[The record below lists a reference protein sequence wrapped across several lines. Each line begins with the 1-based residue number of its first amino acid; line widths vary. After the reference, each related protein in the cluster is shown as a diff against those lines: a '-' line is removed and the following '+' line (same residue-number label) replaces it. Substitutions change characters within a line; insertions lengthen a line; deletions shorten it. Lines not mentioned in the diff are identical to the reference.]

1 MKRFEE
7 IKKLHEH
14 FACGYEEIQDKL
26 EEIYNFRID
35 VKFKDFRQYEI
46 YGQIDNE
53 KVFCIPIL
61 YDARATLEAN
71 ITEIRNRIDAE
82 IVELFRRKEK

>member
-1 MKRFEE
+1 MED
-7 IKKLHEH
+7 
-14 FACGYEEIQDKL
+14 EIQDKL

-46 YGQIDNE
+46 YGRIDNE
-53 KVFCIPIL
+53 KAFAISIL

-71 ITEIRNRIDAE
+71 IIQIRNRIDAE
-82 IVELFRRKEK
+82 IVNLYRRKEY